1 MKEVEE
7 VQLNRGKETEN
18 DISND
23 AISNNDISNDD
34 ISNDAAYVLVTDYVI
49 SK

>member
-1 MKEVEE
+1 MKEIEE
-7 VQLNRGKETEN
+7 VQLKRGKETKN
-18 DISND
+18 DLSND
-23 AISNNDISNDD
+23 AISNND